1 MAHERHSIELEVFEM
16 ITTYSAAMSNC
27 AKYRDSDGFC
37 TRNCSCSGL
46 SLGGNQR
53 DYDEAALE
61 AYDAGYKRYQLLTG
75 KCGDRYVIPLDE
87 KGRLI

>member
-1 MAHERHSIELEVFEM
+1 M
-16 ITTYSAAMSNC
+16 ITTYREAMSNC

-37 TRNCSCSGL
+37 TRNCACSGL

-61 AYDAGYKRYQLLTG
+61 AYEAGYKRYQLLTG
-75 KCGDRYVIPLDE
+75 KCGDRYVIPVINGKMLYN
-87 KGRLI
+87 

>member
-1 MAHERHSIELEVFEM
+1 MERKRHPVELGVFEM
-16 ITTYSAAMSNC
+16 ITTYRAAMSNC

-37 TRNCSCSGL
+37 TRNWTCSGL
-46 SLGGNQR
+46 SLGGNQS

-75 KCGDRYVIPLDE
+75 KCGDLYVIPLDE
-87 KGRLI
+87 MGRLI